1 MTFVSF
7 AQNYEDVIL
16 WRALGHLKS
25 GFYVDVGAYSADEH
39 SVTRAFYD
47 RGWRGL
53 NLEPNPNRNAQIKAK
68 RDRDV
73 NLGVAASDSNRTV
86 KLHVVADTGLTT
98 AEPDIADRHIASG
111 WDVTI
116 IDVPARTLSSIL
128 DEYLPLDQPVHF
140 LKIDVEGHEA
150 AVLRGLDLDRYRPWI
165 IVVEATAPMS
175 QVETSAEWEPLI
187 ESANYLC
194 VYWDGLN
201 RYYLA
206 DEHMDLKSA
215 FSAPPNVFDAFIG
228 NSEAEAVALSQ
239 RLVEERQ
246 ALQGQAD
253 AETRRAD
260 AETRRA
266 EQAGE
271 RADALEHQYLTTR
284 SALDRVS
291 SNLNYIT
298 HRALWESVLFRP
310 SGRPKRA
317 LRRLLFHKSGKPRR
331 AFQNLILKKDGM
343 PHKPFRMWMMGPD
356 YQDLSSAVRFYAH
369 GSSEIS
375 QMPESGPSPRARS
388 LLEDLERRIAKG
400 GS

>member
-25 GFYVDVGAYSADEH
+25 GFYVDVGAYSPDEH
-39 SVTRAFYD
+39 SVTRAFYE
-47 RGWRGL
+47 RGWHGI
-53 NLEPNPNRNAQIKAK
+53 NIEPNPFRVAELKAK
-68 RDRDV
+68 RFRDL
-73 NLGVAASDSNRTV
+73 NLAVAASDSNRTV
-86 KLHVVADTGLTT
+86 QLHLVEDTGLTT
-98 AEPDIADRHIASG
+98 AEADIASRHFESG
-111 WDVTI
+111 WDVTL

-128 DEYLPLDQPVHF
+128 EENLPFGESIHF

-150 AVLRGLDLDRYRPWI
+150 AVLRGINLALYRPWI

-206 DEHMDLKSA
+206 DEHLDLKSA
-215 FSAPPNVFDAFIG
+215 FSAPPNVFDAFIRS
-228 NSEAEAVALSQ
+228 SEAEAVALSQ
-239 RLVEERQ
+239 RLADERQ
-246 ALQGQAD
+246 ALQGQ
-253 AETRRAD
+253 AD

-284 SALDRVS
+284 LALDRVS

-310 SGRPKRA
+310 SGKPKRA

-388 LLEDLERRIAKG
+388 LLEDLQRRIAKG